1 MAPWQA
7 GSSSM
12 NIPDPGKDHEPGPDA
27 GRPAQGDGMDLEHLL
42 EQLPGVY
49 AGWEQLAASAELE
62 RIRRRIEE
70 LMARRDERDRG
81 EG

>member
-1 MAPWQA
+1 
-7 GSSSM
+7 M

-27 GRPAQGDGMDLEHLL
+27 GRQTQGDGVDLERLL

-49 AGWEQLAASAELE
+49 AGWEQLAASVELE

-70 LMARRDERDRG
+70 LMAHRDGRDRG